1 MNRLQKKAWFTLVG
15 FALNLMM
22 GGAMVVVLPT
32 NDPRNVPFLGLG
44 VHQIQAYGLWLAA
57 FLVLIVLADFFFRK
71 KPDEIFD
78 ERDQQIQQKSTAVA
92 TSASWVAFG
101 AACAA
106 LVLIFGPLKISF
118 PAIWV
123 IGPLIVGGL
132 VIFNSAY
139 SIAVLVQYGR
149 SGDGEQP

>member
-1 MNRLQKKAWFTLVG
+1 M
-15 FALNLMM
+15 LNVMI
-22 GGAMVVVLPT
+22 GGAIAAVLPT
-32 NDPRNVPFLGLG
+32 NDPANVMFLGLG
-44 VHQIQAYGLWLAA
+44 IYQIQAYGLWLAV
-57 FLVLIVLADFFFRK
+57 FLVWIVLGDYFFRK
-71 KPDEIFD
+71 RPDEVFD

-92 TSASWVAFG
+92 TSVFWVAFG
-101 AACAA
+101 VACAT

-132 VIFNSAY
+132 VLFVGAY

-149 SGDGEQP
+149 TGDGGQP